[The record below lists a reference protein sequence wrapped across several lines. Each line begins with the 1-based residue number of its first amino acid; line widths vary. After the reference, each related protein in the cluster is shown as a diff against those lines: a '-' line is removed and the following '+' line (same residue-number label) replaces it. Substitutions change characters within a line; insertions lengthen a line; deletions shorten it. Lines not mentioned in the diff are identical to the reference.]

1 MTLDDALNLCY
12 NYTRKIRIIQRA
24 TCSPHVVFAFQGS
37 FDHNKE
43 EFQLKEDS
51 GQTIE
56 KKLVQMKVADLI
68 PYERNPRK
76 IPREAVDAVRESY
89 RQCGVIDP
97 IEIDENNI
105 ILSGHTRRLAAI
117 EEKLEIV
124 DVLLVTG
131 LTEPQKKKY
140 RILANKTGEKSG
152 WDYELLTLEI
162 AELDFEGYDFEWDIP
177 GEDGTAGD
185 WEDIG
190 QKGSLVARYVV
201 PPFTVLNAG
210 AKYWQDRKKE
220 WLRFIHSDTG
230 RSNTLL
236 SEGLLR
242 LAKKTRSKKIT
253 GSSIFDPVLTEAL
266 EAWFC
271 PAGGHV
277 LDPFAGGSVRGLVS
291 AFTGRDYT
299 GIDLRQ
305 EQIDANEEDYLQNCG
320 MDDFTG
326 NHLRHPRWITGD
338 SMNVRKLAG
347 DKEYDFLLTC
357 PPYHDLEK
365 YSDDPHDL
373 SNMDYETFRETYFTI
388 IREAFGILK
397 ENAFAAIV
405 VGEIRDKKGYQRN
418 FVSDTI
424 RAFTEAGAKYFSEL
438 VLCTCVG
445 TAAVRASHSFSK
457 GRKPIK
463 IHQNV
468 LVFVK
473 GNEKKIQLGDYE
485 YVFPEEEL
493 QNDVEEE

>member
-1 MTLDDALNLCY
+1 MKEIKKEL
-12 NYTRKIRIIQRA
+12 IRI
-24 TCSPHVVFAFQGS
+24 
-37 FDHNKE
+37 
-43 EFQLKEDS
+43 
-51 GQTIE
+51 
-56 KKLVQMKVADLI
+56 KVTELI

-76 IPREAVDAVRESY
+76 IPQEAVEDVRESY

-97 IEIDENNI
+97 IEIDENNV

-117 EEKLEIV
+117 AENVEEV
-124 DVLLVTG
+124 DALRVTG
-131 LTEPQKKKY
+131 LSDKQKRKY
-140 RILANKTGEKSG
+140 RVLANKTGEKSG
-152 WDYELLTLEI
+152 WDYELLSAELED
-162 AELDFEGYDFEWDIP
+162 LDFEGYDFEWNIP
-177 GEDGTAGD
+177 DGD
-185 WEDIG
+185 VDPDEWENIG
-190 QKGSLVARYVV
+190 QKGSLAAKYVV

-220 WLRFIHSDTG
+220 WMRFIHSGAG
-230 RSNTLL
+230 RSDTLL
-236 SEGLLR
+236 GEGLLR
-242 LAKKTRSKKIT
+242 LAKKTQSKNIT

-305 EQIDANEEDYLQNCG
+305 EQIDANEEDFRLNQT
-320 MDDFTG
+320 MEDFTG
-326 NHLRHPRWITGD
+326 KPLRHPTWITGD
-338 SMNVRKLAG
+338 SANIRQLAG
-347 DKEYDFLLTC
+347 DRSYDFLLTC

-388 IREAFGILK
+388 IRESFALLK

-418 FVSDTI
+418 FLSDTI
-424 RAFTEAGAKYFSEL
+424 RAFTDAGAKYFSEM

-445 TAAVRASHSFSK
+445 TAAVRASRIFSK

-473 GNEKKIQLGDYE
+473 GNEKKIQLGEYDYI
-485 YVFPEEEL
+485 FPEDENEDLTEE
-493 QNDVEEE
+493 